1 MIIITIFVFFLF
13 YSIFGAQVCLFTL
26 NFTKMINFVHYCF
39 RICRTRFN
47 MVFLLNQ
54 FERKSPYSFAVLNW
68 GLPLAAFLDTTDTPE
83 RISGRMTTGKNN
95 DSW

>member
-1 MIIITIFVFFLF
+1 
-13 YSIFGAQVCLFTL
+13 
-26 NFTKMINFVHYCF
+26 
-39 RICRTRFN
+39 